1 MNYGALK
8 TLANQYLEVDETTFN
23 ANIGQFVR
31 LAEEDIFRQVQLQ
44 ELMETSTAQVVTGSP
59 YLALPADFLS
69 AYSLAIMVGGEYRM
83 LLSKDHSFMREVYP
97 NPDVLGVPRFY
108 ALFDD
113 ETLMLGP
120 APNDDYSVELNYFY
134 EPPSLTEDDDD
145 NNTTWLSENG
155 EQALL
160 FGTLLQGYI
169 YLKGDQD
176 VVAQYQNQYQTA
188 LAALKIIAEGRNRK
202 DSYRK
207 SDRRI
212 PV

>member
-1 MNYGALK
+1 
-8 TLANQYLEVDETTFN
+8 
-23 ANIGQFVR
+23 
-31 LAEEDIFRQVQLQ
+31 
-44 ELMETSTAQVVTGSP
+44 VVTGSP

-145 NNTTWLSENG
+145 SNTTWLSENG

-160 FGTLLQGYI
+160 FGTILQGYI

-176 VVAQYQNQYQTA
+176 VVAAYQNQYQTA